1 MKMFGL
7 GGKVA
12 IVTGATGGIGR
23 AAALG
28 LAEAGAHVVVLGK
41 TKDPEVTCKEVRA
54 LGRESMGFQGD
65 IAEGRFLDRVVCE
78 TLARWNHI
86 DVLVNSAGMAV
97 RAPAADFSDTDW
109 DKVIDLNLT
118 SLFRLCQRVG
128 RQMIKQKS
136 GKIINIAS
144 ILSFVGGINVPAY
157 AASKGGV
164 AQVTKALANE
174 WAPFQVNV
182 NAIAPGYIATDLTEP
197 LYNDPQRSKE
207 IISRIPAGRWG
218 RSEDLVGAVVFL
230 ASPASDWVH
239 GHVLVVDGG
248 WMAR

>member
-1 MKMFGL
+1 M
-7 GGKVA
+7 
-12 IVTGATGGIGR
+12 
-23 AAALG
+23 
-28 LAEAGAHVVVLGK
+28 
-41 TKDPEVTCKEVRA
+41 
-54 LGRESMGFQGD
+54 
-65 IAEGRFLDRVVCE
+65 
-78 TLARWNHI
+78 
-86 DVLVNSAGMAV
+86 

-109 DKVIDLNLT
+109 DRIIDLNLT
-118 SLFRLCQRVG
+118 YLFRLCQRVG

-197 LYNDPQRSKE
+197 LYNDPRRSKE
-207 IISRIPAGRWG
+207 IINRIPAGRWG
-218 RSEDLVGAVVFL
+218 RPEDLVGAVVFL

-248 WMAR
+248 WMAQLIHSRRREYFWVWWLTVKSKLSPEIRIALGSKEPQPSTGIRILLFRS

>member
-7 GGKVA
+7 DGKVA
-12 IVTGATGGIGR
+12 VVTGATRGIGR

-28 LAEAGAHVVVLGK
+28 LAEAGAHVVVLGN
-41 TKDPEVTCKEVRA
+41 THDPELTCNEVRA
-54 LGRESMGFQGD
+54 LGRESIGFQGD
-65 IAEGRFLDRVVCE
+65 IAEGGFLDRMVCE

-86 DVLVNSAGMAV
+86 DVLVNSAGIAV
-97 RAPAADFSDTDW
+97 RAPATDFSDSEW
-109 DKVIDLNLT
+109 DRIIDLNLT

-128 RQMIKQKS
+128 RQMIKQKR

-144 ILSFVGGINVPAY
+144 ILGLQGGINASAY
-157 AASKGGV
+157 AASKGAV
-164 AQVTKALANE
+164 VQVTRALANE
-174 WAPFQVNV
+174 WAIFQVNV
-182 NAIAPGYIATDLTEP
+182 NAIAPGYIKTDLTEP

-207 IISRIPAGRWG
+207 IINRIPAQRWG
-218 RSEDLVGAVVFL
+218 KPEDLVGAVVFL

>member
-28 LAEAGAHVVVLGK
+28 LAEAGAHVVALGK

>member
-12 IVTGATGGIGR
+12 VVTGGTRGIGR

-28 LAEAGAHVVVLGK
+28 LAEAGAHVVVVGK
-41 TKDPEVTCKEVRA
+41 TQDPQATCKEVRA
-54 LGRESMGFQGD
+54 LGQESMGFQGD
-65 IAEGRFLDRVVCE
+65 VVEGRFLDRVVCK
-78 TLARWNHI
+78 TLARWDHI

-109 DKVIDLNLT
+109 DRIIDLNLT
-118 SLFRLCQRVG
+118 YLFRLCQRVG

-197 LYNDPQRSKE
+197 LYNDPRRSKE
-207 IISRIPAGRWG
+207 IINRIPAGRWG
-218 RSEDLVGAVVFL
+218 RPEDLVGAVVFL